1 MMFAQAATAGE
12 PSAGSFKT
20 AWEIGGVWAVVALV
34 LLFML
39 AYAVRLYIGEVQ
51 ARIADARAYGKTQED
66 INTVLLPTMARLA
79 KRLQILEGA
88 GDSDRPPAMAVRESL
103 IELGEETNKG
113 PRK

>member
-1 MMFAQAATAGE
+1 MIAQQAAAEGIS
-12 PSAGSFKT
+12 PGSFET
-20 AWEIGGVWAVVALV
+20 AWKIGGVWAVVSLALV
-34 LLFML
+34 AVVVYLFRKL
-39 AYAVRLYIGEVQ
+39 DAEKD
-51 ARIADARAYGKTQED
+51 ARIADARAYGKTPED

-103 IELGEETNKG
+103 IELGEDSANKG